1 MMTTGKVLGLLSL
14 IMTIT
19 MLVGAW
25 RVGNYDFLILS
36 ACLVVGGLLGAL
48 FSGNDLWARFLWLMV
63 GAAVGWM
70 IILDEPLSLLLIV
83 PILGWITWRR
93 RTPGYR

>member
-1 MMTTGKVLGLLSL
+1 
-14 IMTIT
+14 
-19 MLVGAW
+19 
-25 RVGNYDFLILS
+25 
-36 ACLVVGGLLGAL
+36 
-48 FSGNDLWARFLWLMV
+48 MV